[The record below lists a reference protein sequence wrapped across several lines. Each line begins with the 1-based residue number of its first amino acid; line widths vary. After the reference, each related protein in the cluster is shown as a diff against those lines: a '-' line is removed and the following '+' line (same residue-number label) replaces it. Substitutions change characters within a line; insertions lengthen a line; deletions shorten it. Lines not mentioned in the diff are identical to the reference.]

1 MKHFGAVCRGGIHFG
16 SCYLHCNWDANR
28 KTNLDLLEAIGARI
42 GTLKGPWIIG
52 GDWQCPPDDLRE
64 TGWLKT
70 VKGTIYAPAAPTCGD
85 RALDYFVVSEGLAQ
99 AGAIVAACTVGD
111 AGYNPHS
118 PSRLIVKADAR
129 AVMVRQLKVP
139 VGFGASLPYGPA
151 NRQSSPLA
159 LRDPTAEVDEGSC
172 SDART
177 IDDLAA
183 DYDGLIGTIEKELC
197 SVAGLDGL
205 QAEGRSGRAGG
216 AKFCW
221 KPAMGDDTEGATKTT
236 FASRAWRRTSKWLA
250 DVNHTKVAKNAE
262 AARWRIRF
270 YRHPKPDAAQ
280 ATHEQLWSFK
290 VFEDWRACIQGGQLH
305 SKPWVEMLR
314 HVATKQAEKEEAA
327 AQLASIQSYKLW
339 IDGGAAGGLEGSIS
353 SQGMPQGG
361 RRQQRAKGIPT
372 SWVSRTILTGF
383 PRSRLKLSELK
394 SATPHLRLMFKPK
407 STTRLH
413 LGRRYGDAS
422 SRTRVLPSG
431 LTISAKFP

>member
-1 MKHFGAVCRGGIHFG
+1 MAIQEAKIPKESITDTEQAARNKGWSTAINLCIITTAEGKSAGTAVGSRTQIGSKNSFADEGGDLQLQARFQMKHFGAVCKGGIHFG

-28 KTNLDLLEAIGARI
+28 KFNLDLLEAIGARI
-42 GTLKGPWIIG
+42 GTLRGPWIIG

-70 VKGTIYAPAAPTCGD
+70 VKGTIYAPTAPTCGD

-111 AGYNPHS
+111 AGFKPHS

-159 LRDPTAEVDEGSC
+159 LRDPTAEVDEGNC

-183 DYDGLIGTIEKELC
+183 DYEGLIGTIEKELC

-205 QAEGRSGRAGG
+205 QAEARSGRAGG

-236 FASRAWRRTSKWLA
+236 SASRAWRRTSKRLA

-262 AARWRIRF
+262 AAR
-270 YRHPKPDAAQ
+270 
-280 ATHEQLWSFK
+280 
-290 VFEDWRACIQGGQLH
+290 
-305 SKPWVEMLR
+305 
-314 HVATKQAEKEEAA
+314 
-327 AQLASIQSYKLW
+327 
-339 IDGGAAGGLEGSIS
+339 
-353 SQGMPQGG
+353 
-361 RRQQRAKGIPT
+361 
-372 SWVSRTILTGF
+372 
-383 PRSRLKLSELK
+383 
-394 SATPHLRLMFKPK
+394 
-407 STTRLH
+407 
-413 LGRRYGDAS
+413 
-422 SRTRVLPSG
+422 
-431 LTISAKFP
+431 